1 MKAFTRY
8 TMVVSLL
15 AAFAALTSCGA
26 TDTVAKYAASSFA
39 AAAKAAEVS
48 VRDGD
53 RALLLRYPGGEELSL
68 LADFSGTADA
78 VLSLDAAPF
87 LASGLDTTRLQAS
100 GPETWALEDGRLL
113 GRFDLASEGQ
123 TPGSEP
129 AAYIKTVAG
138 SARKRIGYHAALK
151 HYGVMLGEMAMVEWA
166 ADLVK
171 NDKDLV
177 IVLDPAAL
185 RQAGVAPEQVTGWT
199 LADVP
204 VEGPDGKMTT
214 AEKLLKAYDLR

>member
-1 MKAFTRY
+1 MKTHTRY
-8 TMVVSLL
+8 ILTLGLLTALVV
-15 AAFAALTSCGA
+15 LTSCGA
-26 TDTVAKYAASSFA
+26 TDTVARYAASSFA
-39 AAAKAAEVS
+39 AAAEAAEVS
-48 VRDGD
+48 VHGGD
-53 RALLLRYPGGEELSL
+53 SALLLPFPGGEELRL
-68 LADFSGTADA
+68 LADFSRTADA
-78 VLSLDAAPF
+78 VLSLYAAPF
-87 LASGLDTTRLQAS
+87 LAAGLDTNRLQAS
-100 GPETWALEDGRLL
+100 GPESWALEDGRLV
-113 GRFDLASEGQ
+113 GRFDLAAEGQ

-151 HYGVMLGEMAMVEWA
+151 HYGVMLGETAMVEWA
-166 ADLVK
+166 ADLAK

-185 RQAGVAPEQVTGWT
+185 RRMGVAPEQVTGWT